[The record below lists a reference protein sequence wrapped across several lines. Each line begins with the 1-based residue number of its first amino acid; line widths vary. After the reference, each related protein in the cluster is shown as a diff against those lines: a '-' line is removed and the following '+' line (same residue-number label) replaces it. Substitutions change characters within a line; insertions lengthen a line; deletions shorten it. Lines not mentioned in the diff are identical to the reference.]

1 MGPQSD
7 GLKKWDR
14 IVSMRKTLQTL
25 ATLAILFFTGTAHAQ
40 KATEIYIPI
49 GKSPGLSGKTTVI
62 GTIDS
67 VLAQERTMTI
77 RGQGRTW
84 TVKIEACTD
93 IWIDRSR
100 ILRTNLYG
108 TAADCRP
115 GRLVEIKF
123 QDNRPRDG
131 ATCEWIKVQARE
143 PSREWRDPQ
152 SKSAPSDATA
162 RSATPAITR
171 RACGGLW
178 IGALAV
184 DYGSRFALPCL

>member
-1 MGPQSD
+1 MGSQSD
-7 GLKKWDR
+7 GLTKWDR
-14 IVSMRKTLQTL
+14 IVYMRKTLQTL

-84 TVKIEACTD
+84 SVKIEACTD

-100 ILRTNLYG
+100 LLRTNLYG
-108 TAADCRP
+108 TVADCRP

-143 PSREWRDPQ
+143 PWRDPQ
-152 SKSAPSDATA
+152 SKSARSDATA
-162 RSATPAITR
+162 RSVRPASTR
-171 RACGGLW
+171 PACGGLW
-178 IGALAV
+178 IGGLALN
-184 DYGSRFALPCL
+184 YGSCLGLPSL

>member
-1 MGPQSD
+1 MGSQSD
-7 GLKKWDR
+7 GLTKWDR
-14 IVSMRKTLQTL
+14 IVYMRKTLQTL

-49 GKSPGLSGKTTVI
+49 GKSPGLSGKTTAI
-62 GTIDS
+62 GTIENVSYDDN
-67 VLAQERTMTI
+67 TMTV
-77 RGQGRTW
+77 RGPRRTW
-84 TVKIEACTD
+84 RVKIEACTN

-100 ILRTNLYG
+100 IRKTNLYG
-108 TAADCRP
+108 TMADCRQ

-171 RACGGLW
+171 RPCGGLW
-178 IGALAV
+178 IGGLAL

>member
-1 MGPQSD
+1 
-7 GLKKWDR
+7 
-14 IVSMRKTLQTL
+14 MRKPLSLLTTL
-25 ATLAILFFTGTAHAQ
+25 ATLLLAGTAHAQ

-84 TVKIEACTD
+84 SVKIEACTD

-100 ILRTNLYG
+100 ILGTNLYG
-108 TAADCRP
+108 TVADCRQ

-123 QDNRPRDG
+123 QNNQPRDG
-131 ATCEWIKVQARE
+131 ATCEWVKVQARE
-143 PSREWRDPQ
+143 PWQEWRDPQ

-162 RSATPAITR
+162 RSSTPAITR
-171 RACGGLW
+171 PACGGLW

-184 DYGSRFALPCL
+184 DYGPRFALPCL

>member
-1 MGPQSD
+1 MVGSQSD
-7 GLKKWDR
+7 GLMKWDR
-14 IVSMRKTLQTL
+14 IVYMRKTLQTL

-84 TVKIEACTD
+84 SVKIEACTD

-108 TAADCRP
+108 TVADCRQ

-123 QDNRPRDG
+123 PNDQPRDG
-131 ATCEWIKVQARE
+131 ACSPGMTRTGGSCPGGAG
-143 PSREWRDPQ
+143 
-152 SKSAPSDATA
+152 
-162 RSATPAITR
+162 RSNRIR
-171 RACGGLW
+171 IVC
-178 IGALAV
+178 
-184 DYGSRFALPCL
+184 GSRK